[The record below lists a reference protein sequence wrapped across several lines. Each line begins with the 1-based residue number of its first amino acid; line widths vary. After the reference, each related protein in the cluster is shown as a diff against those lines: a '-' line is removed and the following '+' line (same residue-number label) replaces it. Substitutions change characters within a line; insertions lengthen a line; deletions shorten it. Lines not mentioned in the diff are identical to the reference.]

1 MNEFIKSIVCVTDN
15 YPDGQKICGAKIVYD
30 REIDP
35 AGIDKDCFDAV
46 GRTVEGLSVLGNSVL
61 LELSIKDKT
70 ASVIPP
76 PPPFKGKPGGPGGP
90 GGPGSPSGPPKG
102 PPPNLPAAVRLPR
115 EVCVKQLKD
124 IRAIDGTI
132 IPAGGEKMMSTA
144 AEEPIIED
152 FIRSE
157 FKGLGYNLYCPKNTK
172 AGEQY
177 PLVVF
182 IHDAG
187 VCGADTRIALS
198 QGNGAITWARPE
210 WQKENPCYVLAPQI
224 PKGVKLTNDE
234 FRASEE
240 IYKLKEMIDFIAN
253 SYEIDKNRIYATGQS
268 MGCMAFCELN
278 ILYPDYFAASMLVAG
293 QWSPERLAEN
303 CAGNKFWILVSN
315 HDAKAFPGMNA
326 VTEAMEKAGAKIG
339 RYVWNAKSRPTE
351 FDAYVAEALKDD
363 VNIRYT
369 VFEGSSVVPEWED
382 ANPASNHM
390 NTWPVAYEIEGVKRW
405 LFSCRK

>member
-1 MNEFIKSIVCVTDN
+1 MNEYIKNIICVTDN

-35 AGIDKDCFDAV
+35 ATVDKDSFDV
-46 GRTVEGLSVLGNSVL
+46 VDRTVDGICVSGNSVM
-61 LELSIKDKT
+61 LELSVKDRA
-70 ASVIPP
+70 ASIIPP
-76 PPPFKGKPGGPGGP
+76 PPPFKGKPG
-90 GGPGSPSGPPKG
+90 GPPKG

-115 EVCVKQLKD
+115 ELRVKQKKD
-124 IRAIDGTI
+124 IYAFDGSL
-132 IPAGGEKMMSTA
+132 IPGRDEEMLSTE

-152 FIRSE
+152 FIKSE
-157 FKGLGYNLYCPKNTK
+157 FEGIGYNLYCPKN
-172 AGEQY
+172 AAEGEKY

-187 VCGADTRIALS
+187 VCGADTRITLS
-198 QGNGAITWARPE
+198 QGNGAITWAKPM
-210 WQKENPCYVLAPQI
+210 WQKEHPCYVLAPQI

-240 IYKLKEMIDFIAN
+240 IYKLKEMIDFIAD
-253 SYEIDKNRIYATGQS
+253 SYDVDKNRIYATGQS
-268 MGCMAFCELN
+268 MGCMAFCEMN

-293 QWSPERLAEN
+293 QWSPERLAAS

-326 VTEAMEKAGAKIG
+326 VTDAMESAGAKIG
-339 RYVWNAKSRPTE
+339 RYIWNAKSTQAE
-351 FDAYVAEALKDD
+351 FDALVEKALEDD

-369 VFEGSSVVPEWED
+369 VFEGSSVVPEGED
-382 ANPASNHM
+382 TNPASNHM
-390 NTWPVAYEIEGVKRW
+390 CTWPVAYGIEAVKKW
-405 LFSCRK
+405 LFSWKK

>member
-1 MNEFIKSIVCVTDN
+1 MNEHIKSVVCITDN

-35 AGIDKDCFDAV
+35 AGVNDDSFEVA
-46 GRTVEGLSVLGNSVL
+46 GRNITSVCVCGDSVM
-61 LELSIKDKT
+61 LELDVKDRE
-70 ASVIPP
+70 ASVIPS

-90 GGPGSPSGPPKG
+90 GGMPPKG
-102 PPPNLPAAVRLPR
+102 PPPDLPAATRLPV
-115 EVCVKQLKD
+115 EVAVMQKTAVSAL
-124 IRAIDGTI
+124 DGTL
-132 IPAGGEKMMSTA
+132 IPGSGGEMRSNA
-144 AEEPIIED
+144 ACEPVIED
-152 FIRSE
+152 FIKSE
-157 FKGLGYNLYCPKNTK
+157 FKGLGYNLYCPKNP
-172 AGEQY
+172 AEGEKY

-198 QGNGAITWARPE
+198 QGNGAITWAKPE
-210 WQKENPCYVLAPQI
+210 WQAEHPCYVLAPQI
-224 PKGVKLTNDE
+224 PKGVKLTNDSFSTSPE
-234 FRASEE
+234 LC
-240 IYKLKEMIDFIAN
+240 KLKEMIDFIAD
-253 SYEIDKNRIYATGQS
+253 SYAVDKDRIYATGQS

-293 QWSPERLAEN
+293 QWSPERLAAN
-303 CAGNKFWILVSN
+303 CAGNRFWILVSN

-339 RYVWNAKSRPTE
+339 RYVWNAKSSPE
-351 FDAYVAEALKDD
+351 QFDALVAQALRDN

-369 VFEGSSVVPEWED
+369 VFEGSSVVPEGQD

-390 NTWPVAYEIEGVKRW
+390 STWPVAYEIDGVKRW
-405 LFSCRK
+405 LFDCKK

>member
-1 MNEFIKSIVCVTDN
+1 MNEHIKNIICVTGN
-15 YPDGQKICGAKIVYD
+15 YPHGQKICGAKIVYD
-30 REIDP
+30 CEIDP
-35 AGIDKDCFDAV
+35 SKLEEGSYEVI
-46 GRTVEGLSVLGNSVL
+46 GRTIASVSVSGNSVL
-61 LELSIKDKT
+61 LELSLADKS
-70 ASVIPP
+70 ASIIPP

-90 GGPGSPSGPPKG
+90 GGMPPKG
-102 PPPNLPAAVRLPR
+102 PPPDLPAATRLPR
-115 EVCVKQLKD
+115 ELRVKQKKD
-124 IRAIDGTI
+124 IYALDGTS
-132 IPAGGEKMMSTA
+132 IPGIDAEMLSTEA
-144 AEEPIIED
+144 YEPVIED
-152 FIRSE
+152 FIKSE
-157 FKGLGYNLYCPKNTK
+157 FKGIGYNLYCPKNAK
-172 AGEQY
+172 AGEKY

-198 QGNGAITWARPE
+198 QGNGAITWAKPE
-210 WQKENPCYVLAPQI
+210 WQREHPCYVLAPQI

-240 IYKLKEMIDFIAN
+240 IYKLKEMIDFIAEG
-253 SYEIDKNRIYATGQS
+253 YEVDKNRIYATGQS

-293 QWSPERLAEN
+293 QWSPERLAAS

-339 RYVWNAKSRPTE
+339 RYVWNAKSSPAE
-351 FDAYVAEALKDD
+351 FDAHVAEALKDD

-390 NTWPVAYEIEGVKRW
+390 NTWPAAYEIDGVKRW
-405 LFSCRK
+405 LFSCSK